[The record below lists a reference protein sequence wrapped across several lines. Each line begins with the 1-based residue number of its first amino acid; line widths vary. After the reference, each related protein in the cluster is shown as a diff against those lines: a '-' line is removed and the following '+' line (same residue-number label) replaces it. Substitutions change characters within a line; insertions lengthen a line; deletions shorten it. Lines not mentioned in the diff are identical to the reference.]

1 MCGSHSVG
9 VWLLL
14 GATSGSPGLLATE
27 ALLWIGLAIPG
38 GNIFSRFLDDGTVE
52 EPTQCQQRGR
62 DALSGHLQGAQSSDL
77 MNRPLMGQGARF
89 RAYRDSFCMMQA
101 TERRPSFQRL
111 RGLGSRCIS
120 QHGAGSALLSYF
132 RLYPSLARQQDVLAQ
147 LYC

>member
-1 MCGSHSVG
+1 MG

-14 GATSGSPGLLATE
+14 GAIPGSPGQLATE

-38 GNIFSRFLDDGTVE
+38 GNIFSRFLDDGSVE
-52 EPTQCQQRGR
+52 QPTQCQQQGR
-62 DALSGHLQGAQSSDL
+62 RTALSGHLQGAQSSAL
-77 MNRPLMGQGARF
+77 MNRLLMGQGRF
-89 RAYRDSFCMMQA
+89 RAYRDSFCMLQA

-132 RLYPSLARQQDVLAQ
+132 RTPHLPGSKM
-147 LYC
+147 C